1 MIYDFKKYIDT
12 DDKLIV
18 SKDANDKK
26 EMYKL
31 SRCQRFDFEKIAS
44 AMFGLE

>member
-12 DDKLIV
+12 DDKLLV

-31 SRCQRFDFEKIAS
+31 LDQIICEKAS
-44 AMFGLE
+44 KDLVELF